1 MNASKIVKIAGI
13 VPVIAAGLFLARCE
27 LGDPTPEPEKMVSAV
42 ICNGQP
48 DWCVVARSEMDAHR
62 PAFVFIDGEEKG
74 LILPSRTLRIPV
86 KAGDTHQ
93 VNFCAYFDVSA
104 IKQWK
109 CSTPTET
116 RLDAGNSILVVFP
129 LE

>member
-1 MNASKIVKIAGI
+1 MNASNIVKILSI
-13 VPVIAAGLFLARCE
+13 VPVIAAGLFLVRCE
-27 LGDPTPEPEKMVSAV
+27 VGEPPAEQMVSAV

-62 PAFVFIDGEEKG
+62 PAFVFIDGEERG

-86 KAGDTHQ
+86 KAGEAHQ
-93 VNFCAYFDVSA
+93 VNFCAYFDVSET
-104 IKQWK
+104 KQWK
-109 CSTPTET
+109 CSKPTET
-116 RLDAGNSILVVFP
+116 KFDAGNSLLVVFP